1 MFKSQLERGFSI
13 THVTRGGRGCNRTG
27 IAVDSDD
34 HHDVDYYYYYVE
46 GDNSKVNSPI
56 SATTRR
62 QRGTAGTAEIKEGLV
77 MGIQGRELVFYPP
90 LI

>member
-34 HHDVDYYYYYVE
+34 HHDVDYYYVE

-56 SATTRR
+56 SATRRR
-62 QRGTAGTAEIKEGLV
+62 QRGTAGTAEIKEGLA
-77 MGIQGRELVFYPP
+77 MGIQEGELVFYPP